1 MNTNNIGPMRKST
14 QVALG
19 GLASSLCLV
28 LMFLTGVFPFATYA
42 LPAMAGIILIT
53 VVIENGAST
62 AWLVYVVVSILSIFI
77 VPDKEASLI
86 FIAFFGY
93 YPILKQKLEQIKFK
107 PFQLL
112 IKFLIF
118 NVAII
123 ITYGCVIWFIGSPEL
138 MSEMGDIGKIGM
150 IVLLVLSNITFAA
163 YDFALTVLI
172 TAYVKVIRRK
182 IIKKVI

>member
-1 MNTNNIGPMRKST
+1 MRKST

-62 AWLVYVVVSILSIFI
+62 AWLVYAAVSLLSFFI
-77 VPDKEASLI
+77 VPDKEAAMM
-86 FIAFFGY
+86 FVAFFGY
-93 YPILKQKLEQIKFK
+93 YPILKEKLEKIRCK
-107 PFQLL
+107 PIQFL
-112 IKFLIF
+112 IKLIIF

-123 ITYGCVIWFIGSPEL
+123 FTYTCVIWFIGSPEL
-138 MSEMGDIGKIGM
+138 ISEMGDMGKYGAI
-150 IVLLVLSNITFAA
+150 LLLAVGNVTFVV
-163 YDFALTVLI
+163 YDFALSVLI
-172 TAYVKVIRRK
+172 TTYLKVIRKK
-182 IIKKVI
+182 IIKNI